1 MWLNDLMVGETGLF
15 AAFAGIQRVPVVLLT
30 GDDWA
35 CREAEALIAGG
46 QTGIFTPSYFFLA
59 RRRA

>member
-1 MWLNDLMVGETGLF
+1 MLGR
-15 AAFAGIQRVPVVLLT
+15 A
-30 GDDWA
+30 
-35 CREAEALIAGG
+35 AEALIAGG